1 MKDRWRIR
9 AWRGSMTRRSVFLTL
24 LLSYLAI
31 LLLPVTVAGVFY
43 YRTEEI
49 MINHAIRTNIGLL
62 KQLNQITDSRLKEVE
77 QLTAQVAFNPKVRWL
92 LNNAGSEGLEKQL
105 KVIDALKE
113 LNKYKNISSFIHDF
127 AVYFQGSDMILT
139 PEMKT
144 DASLYFSR
152 IAIYTARSG
161 EWVRHQLLTGLHPKQ
176 YLPSE
181 SVRRENVQSNMITFV
196 QSLPYEY
203 VSDIKGQL
211 IVQIDE
217 QQLRAMLTQ
226 IEGVNDGSLMIL
238 NEKQEVLMSTVHGE
252 TASAIQRHLQQDS
265 GYNEMRIDGQPM
277 ILSRVKGGNG
287 WEYVSVIPKK
297 VVLQEVLII
306 KRWALILLVG
316 CLAAGIGGSYAMAYR
331 SYQPIKSVVKVLA
344 QRERSSAETYRD
356 EFDLIKQ
363 SVIRTLEEEDKL
375 RHTLSEQAPVLRAN
389 FLSRLIRGHVDLS
402 HGMSETLHFMDI
414 RLDHDYF
421 GVILIDIADC
431 SQFIQGDTE
440 REWGLVRFVLTNL
453 GHELLQGRGYIVELE
468 RDRLAVL
475 MNVPESSASVSA
487 IRDHLLL
494 PLKETA
500 QLRFKLSIVCGV
512 SSIHHGIERI
522 AAAYNEALM
531 ALDYRIVHGTESTM
545 VYEQID
551 AGQAPHYHYP
561 IETEIQLMNVV
572 KSGDAEQTAKLLQH
586 IFELN
591 WQREQVTPD
600 RIRCLTIELLTTLM
614 KITNSIQV
622 DDREVFGAP
631 IDPVGLTARPVA
643 GEEMQERIMR
653 QYDTLC
659 QYIWR
664 ERSDYHERLLRKM
677 TVYIEAN
684 YRNPNFSLNAMA
696 DEFEMTS
703 PYISAFFKKYGGR
716 NITEYIAKLR
726 VEEAKH
732 LLTDSRLTISDIA
745 QRVGYASDVGFLRFF
760 KKHEGVTPGKY
771 REMLAGQDDRKNG

>member
-1 MKDRWRIR
+1 M
-9 AWRGSMTRRSVFLTL
+9 
-24 LLSYLAI
+24 
-31 LLLPVTVAGVFY
+31 
-43 YRTEEI
+43 
-49 MINHAIRTNIGLL
+49 
-62 KQLNQITDSRLKEVE
+62 
-77 QLTAQVAFNPKVRWL
+77 TAQVAFSPKVRWL

-113 LNKYKNISSFIHDF
+113 LSKYKNISSFIHDF

-139 PEMKT
+139 PDMKT

-152 IAIYTARSG
+152 FAIYTARRG

-181 SVRRENVQSNMITFV
+181 PVRRENVQSNMITFV

-226 IEGVNDGSLMIL
+226 IEGVNDGSLLIL
-238 NEKQEVLMSTVHGE
+238 NEKREVLMSTVHGD
-252 TASAIQRHLQQDS
+252 TAAAIHRHLRQN
-265 GYNEMRIDGQPM
+265 GGINEMRIDGEPM
-277 ILSRVKGGNG
+277 VLSRVKGTNG

-306 KRWALILLVG
+306 KRWALILLTG

-331 SYQPIKSVVKVLA
+331 YYQPIKSVVKVLA
-344 QRERSSAETYRD
+344 QRERSSAEMYRD

-363 SVIRTLEEEDKL
+363 SVVRTLEQEDKL

-402 HGMSETLHFMDI
+402 HGMSETLDFMDI
-414 RLDHDYF
+414 RLDNDYF

-475 MNVPESSASVSA
+475 LNVPESSASVSA
-487 IRDHLLL
+487 IRDDLLV

-500 QLRFKLSIVCGV
+500 QVRFKLSIACGV
-512 SSIHHGIERI
+512 SSIHRGIDRI
-522 AAAYNEALM
+522 AAAYSEALM

-545 VYEQID
+545 VYD
-551 AGQAPHYHYP
+551 
-561 IETEIQLMNVV
+561 
-572 KSGDAEQTAKLLQH
+572 
-586 IFELN
+586 
-591 WQREQVTPD
+591 
-600 RIRCLTIELLTTLM
+600 
-614 KITNSIQV
+614 
-622 DDREVFGAP
+622 
-631 IDPVGLTARPVA
+631 
-643 GEEMQERIMR
+643 
-653 QYDTLC
+653 
-659 QYIWR
+659 
-664 ERSDYHERLLRKM
+664 
-677 TVYIEAN
+677 
-684 YRNPNFSLNAMA
+684 
-696 DEFEMTS
+696 
-703 PYISAFFKKYGGR
+703 
-716 NITEYIAKLR
+716 
-726 VEEAKH
+726 
-732 LLTDSRLTISDIA
+732 RLTRA
-745 QRVGYASDVGFLRFF
+745 NLRIITIRLRRRFS
-760 KKHEGVTPGKY
+760 
-771 REMLAGQDDRKNG
+771 

>member
-1 MKDRWRIR
+1 MKDRWSIR

-238 NEKQEVLMSTVHGE
+238 NEKQEVLMSTVHGD
-252 TASAIQRHLQQDS
+252 TASAIQSHLQQDS

-331 SYQPIKSVVKVLA
+331 SYQPIKSVVKVLT

-375 RHTLSEQAPVLRAN
+375 RHTLSEQAPVLRSN
-389 FLSRLIRGHVDLS
+389 FLSRLIRGRVDLS
-402 HGMSETLHFMDI
+402 HGMSETLDFMDI

-421 GVILIDIADC
+421 GIILIDVADC

-475 MNVPESSASVSA
+475 LNVPESSASVSA
-487 IRDHLLL
+487 IRDDLLL

-512 SSIHHGIERI
+512 SSIHHGIDRI
-522 AAAYNEALM
+522 AAAYSEALM

-631 IDPVGLTARPVA
+631 IDPVGLTVRPVA

-684 YRNPNFSLNAMA
+684 YQDPNFSLNAMA

-726 VEEAKH
+726 VEEAKQ
-732 LLTDSRLTISDIA
+732 LLADSRLTISDIA